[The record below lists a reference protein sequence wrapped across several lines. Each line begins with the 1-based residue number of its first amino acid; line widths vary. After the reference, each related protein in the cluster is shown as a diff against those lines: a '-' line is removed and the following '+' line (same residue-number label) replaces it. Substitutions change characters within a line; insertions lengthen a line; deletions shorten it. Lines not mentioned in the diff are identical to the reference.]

1 MICVSIGAAL
11 LLMILWTNVFGVK
24 NDLALWISMY
34 YIIFSIHVL
43 HVFAPTDIPELLP
56 RLWLNCLFFCV
67 VYFWA
72 PTYDR
77 RLELLLWD
85 VAGLLVSDG
94 EDFLCCVMYWYFQPN
109 QYVAFCIESIFV
121 FLCFFKCEWIST
133 VTLWKNILIHSL
145 TFLYLF
151 VGIVHDLL
159 HVSKQNFTFE
169 RVVLGL
175 LTLVHTAKLYFFK
188 HIFSL
193 HRFYIPELL
202 L

>member
-1 MICVSIGAAL
+1 MISACIAAAL

-43 HVFAPTDIPELLP
+43 HVFAPTDVPELLP

-67 VYFWA
+67 VSFWA

-94 EDFLCCVMYWYFQPN
+94 EDILCCVMYWYFSTQPICSLLHRI
-109 QYVAFCIESIFV
+109 YIC
-121 FLCFFKCEWIST
+121 FLCFFNCEWIST
-133 VTLWKNILIHSL
+133 VTLCKNILIHSF
-145 TFLYLF
+145 TFLYL
-151 VGIVHDLL
+151 LSAL
-159 HVSKQNFTFE
+159 YMNFCMYPNRTSH
-169 RVVLGL
+169 LNAL
-175 LTLVHTAKLYFFK
+175 
-188 HIFSL
+188 S
-193 HRFYIPELL
+193 
-202 L
+202 